1 MQDTPLLEKL
11 DWIFTSS
18 AWTTSFPNTIA
29 TPLARLGSDHIPIP
43 IQIGTRI
50 PKSYIF
56 RFEEY
61 WLQFEG
67 FKEVVE
73 EHWINKG
80 VYRNCAQ
87 DLVANF
93 KSLGHGIKKWSK
105 QLSKLTIIIN
115 NCSYVIALID
125 GLEEQRSL
133 SIIKK
138 TSEKH
143 SKNTSPNCFKPRDC
157 TRGKGPILDGPN

>member
-18 AWTTSFPNTIA
+18 AWTTTYPNTIA
-29 TPLARLGSDHIPIP
+29 TPLARLGSDHIPIL
-43 IQIGTRI
+43 IQIVTRI
-50 PKSYIF
+50 PKSDIF

-80 VYRNCAQ
+80 VYKNCAQ
-87 DLVANF
+87 DLVASF
-93 KSLGHGIKKWSK
+93 K
-105 QLSKLTIIIN
+105 LSGMVLKNGASSYQNLPLLLTIT
-115 NCSYVIALID
+115 VISCPHRWP
-125 GLEEQRSL
+125 GG
-133 SIIKK
+133 
-138 TSEKH
+138 TEKFIYH
-143 SKNTSPNCFKPRDC
+143 
-157 TRGKGPILDGPN
+157 